1 VTRPLVALGTSD
13 PSAVLRGL
21 EAALAG
27 GPALLPVAEG
37 APALPAPPPADVPQ
51 RVALVVETSGSTG
64 TGKRV
69 ALSSEALLAGAA
81 AADAALGGPGGWVL
95 ALPTHYIA
103 GLNVLTRSIAAGTA
117 PVVVA
122 SGHFDAGAFAD
133 AADRLVT
140 GPAAPRRYTSLVP
153 VQLARVLDDA
163 RATRALTG
171 FDAVLVGGQA
181 TPGPLRDRAR
191 DAGVRIVTTYGASET
206 SGGCVY
212 DGVPFGTVRTAV
224 VDGELWLHGPMLAE
238 GYLGDDARTART
250 FVEQDGLR
258 WYRTGDA
265 ATVSDGVVRV
275 LGRLDD
281 VVISGGEK
289 VPLGAVERLVRELPG
304 QEEAVVTRR
313 ASGEWGE
320 VPVVVTATP
329 VDLERVRAHVGAT
342 LGRAARP
349 AAVVLVDAVPML
361 PSGKPDRRAAEHLA
375 SSEPTARA
383 EVAAANRMVGRGTHE
398 EHEPAQG
405 ALRQPGQGGSPATG
419 EAHRDRT

>member
-1 VTRPLVALGTSD
+1 MPRPLVALGASD

-27 GPALLPVAEG
+27 GPALLPVAED
-37 APALPAPPPADVPQ
+37 APALPTPAPADVPQ

-81 AADAALGGPGGWVL
+81 AADAALGGPGAWVL

-103 GLNVLTRSIAAGTA
+103 GLNVLTRSITAGTTPAVVAAG
-117 PVVVA
+117 
-122 SGHFDAGAFAD
+122 HFTAGAFAD
-133 AADRLVT
+133 AADRIDT

-153 VQLARVLDDA
+153 VQLARVLDDP
-163 RATRALTG
+163 RGTDALRR

-181 TPGPLRDRAR
+181 TPQALRDRAR
-191 DAGVRIVTTYGASET
+191 AAGVRIVTTYGASET

-212 DGVPFGTVRTAV
+212 DGTPFGTVRTDL
-224 VDGELWLHGPMLAE
+224 VDGELLLAGPMLAE
-238 GYLGDDARTART
+238 GYLDDDERTARAFT
-250 FVEQDGLR
+250 ERDGHR

-265 ATVSDGVVRV
+265 ATLGDDGRVRV

-281 VVISGGEK
+281 VVVSGGEK
-289 VPLGAVERLVRELPG
+289 VALGQVERIVRELPG
-304 QEEAVVTRR
+304 QEGAVVTRR

-320 VPVVVTATP
+320 VPVVVTDRP
-329 VDLERVRAHVGAT
+329 VDLDLVRDRVGAV

-349 AAVVLVDAVPML
+349 VDVLVVDRIPVL
-361 PSGKPDRRAAEHLA
+361 PSGKPDRRAVRTLA
-375 SSEPTARA
+375 DPTA
-383 EVAAANRMVGRGTHE
+383 
-398 EHEPAQG
+398 
-405 ALRQPGQGGSPATG
+405 
-419 EAHRDRT
+419 

>member
-1 VTRPLVALGTSD
+1 MPRPLVRLGASD
-13 PSAVLRGL
+13 PLAVLRGL

-37 APALPAPPPADVPQ
+37 VPALPTPAPADVEQ

-103 GLNVLTRSIAAGTA
+103 GLNVLTRSIAAGTT
-117 PVVVA
+117 PSVVA
-122 SGHFDAGAFAD
+122 PGHFEAGAFAD
-133 AADRLVT
+133 AADQLAT

-153 VQLARVLDDA
+153 VQLARVLDDP
-163 RATRALTG
+163 RATAALAG
-171 FDAVLVGGQA
+171 FDAVLVGGQS
-181 TPGPLRDRAR
+181 TPGPLRERAVA
-191 DAGVRIVTTYGASET
+191 AGVHVVTTYGASET

-212 DGVPFGTVRTAV
+212 DGQPFGTVRTEL
-224 VDGELWLHGPMLAE
+224 VDGELLLHGPMLAE
-238 GYLGDDARTART
+238 GYLGDADRTAAT
-250 FVEQDGLR
+250 FVERDGLR

-265 ATVSDGVVRV
+265 ATLDDGRVRV

-281 VVISGGEK
+281 VIISGGEK
-289 VPLGAVERLVRELPG
+289 VPLGLVERHVRELPG
-304 QEEAVVTRR
+304 QDAAVVTRR
-313 ASGEWGE
+313 DSGEWGE

-329 VDLERVRAHVGAT
+329 LDLDTVRAHVGAA

-349 AAVVLVDAVPML
+349 AEVLVVDRVPML
-361 PSGKPDRRAAEHLA
+361 ASGKPDRRAI
-375 SSEPTARA
+375 RA
-383 EVAAANRMVGRGTHE
+383 LVA
-398 EHEPAQG
+398 
-405 ALRQPGQGGSPATG
+405 
-419 EAHRDRT
+419 DR

>member
-1 VTRPLVALGTSD
+1 MTRPLVTLGASD
-13 PSAVLRGL
+13 PVSVLRGL

-37 APALPAPPPADVPQ
+37 APALPTPAPADVPQ

-69 ALSSEALLAGAA
+69 ALSSDALLAGAA
-81 AADAALGGPGGWVL
+81 AADAALGGPGAWVL

-103 GLNVLTRSIAAGTA
+103 GLNVLTRSIAAGTTPA
-117 PVVVA
+117 VVA
-122 SGHFDAGAFAD
+122 PGHFDAAAFAD
-133 AADRLVT
+133 AADRVDT

-153 VQLARVLDDA
+153 VQLARVLDDT
-163 RATRALTG
+163 RATEALAS

-181 TPGPLRDRAR
+181 TPAPLRDRAR
-191 DAGVRIVTTYGASET
+191 AAGVRVVTTYGASET

-238 GYLGDDARTART
+238 GYLGDDARTATT
-250 FVEQDGLR
+250 FVERDGLR

-265 ATVSDGVVRV
+265 ATVDDRVQV

-289 VPLGAVERLVRELPG
+289 VPLGLVERLVRELPG
-304 QEEAVVTRR
+304 QDAAVVTRR

-320 VPVVVTATP
+320 VPVVVTARP
-329 VDLERVRAHVGAT
+329 LDLDRVREHVGAA

-349 AAVVLVDAVPML
+349 AAVVLVDALPML
-361 PSGKPDRRAAEHLA
+361 ASGKPDRRAIQALA
-375 SSEPTARA
+375 
-383 EVAAANRMVGRGTHE
+383 
-398 EHEPAQG
+398 
-405 ALRQPGQGGSPATG
+405 ATP
-419 EAHRDRT
+419 

>member
-1 VTRPLVALGTSD
+1 MPRPLVATGTSD
-13 PSAVLRGL
+13 PSAVLRAL

-37 APALPAPPPADVPQ
+37 APALPKAPPAEVRQ
-51 RVALVVETSGSTG
+51 AVALVVETSGSTG

-81 AADAALGGPGGWVL
+81 AADAALGGPGRWVL

-103 GLNVLTRSIAAGTA
+103 GLNVLTRSITAGTE

-122 SGHFDAGAFAD
+122 PGHFAAAAFTE
-133 AADRLVT
+133 AAERLVT

-153 VQLARVLDDA
+153 VQLARVLDDPD
-163 RATRALTG
+163 ATRALAG

-181 TPGPLRDRAR
+181 TPAPLRQRAR

-212 DGVPFGTVRTAV
+212 DGVPFGTVRTAL
-224 VDGELWLHGPMLAE
+224 VDDELHLAGPMLAE
-238 GYLGDDARTART
+238 GYLDDDDRTASA
-250 FVEQDGLR
+250 FVERDGLR
-258 WYRTGDA
+258 WYRTGDT
-265 ATVSDGVVRV
+265 ATLSGGVVRV

-289 VPLGAVERLVRELPG
+289 VQLGAVERLVRGLPG
-304 QEEAVVTRR
+304 QQSAVVVRR
-313 ASGEWGE
+313 SAGEWGE
-320 VPVVVTATP
+320 VPVVVTEQPLDPDT
-329 VDLERVRAHVGAT
+329 VRAHVGAA

-349 AAVVLVDAVPML
+349 ADVVLVDRIPML
-361 PSGKPDRRAAEHLA
+361 ASGKPDRRAVQAL
-375 SSEPTARA
+375 
-383 EVAAANRMVGRGTHE
+383 VD
-398 EHEPAQG
+398 PAG
-405 ALRQPGQGGSPATG
+405 P
-419 EAHRDRT
+419 

>member
-1 VTRPLVALGTSD
+1 MARPLDATGTSD
-13 PSAVLRGL
+13 ASVVLRGL

-27 GPALLPVAEG
+27 GPALLPVADG
-37 APALPAPPPADVPQ
+37 APALPTPAPATVPQ

-103 GLNVLTRSIAAGTA
+103 GLNVLTRSITAGTA

-122 SGHFDAGAFAD
+122 PGHFDAGAFAD

-140 GPAAPRRYTSLVP
+140 GPGAPRRYTSLVP
-153 VQLARVLDDA
+153 VQLARVLDDE
-163 RATRALTG
+163 RATRALAG

-181 TPGPLRDRAR
+181 TPAPLRDRAR
-191 DAGVRIVTTYGASET
+191 AAGVRIVTTYGASET

-212 DGVPFGTVRTAV
+212 DGVPFGTVRTEL
-224 VDGELWLHGPMLAE
+224 VDGELFLSGPMLAE
-238 GYLGDDARTART
+238 GYLDDPDRTAAT
-250 FVEQDGLR
+250 FTERDGHR

-265 ATVSDGVVRV
+265 AEVVDGVVRV

-289 VPLGAVERLVRELPG
+289 VPLGAVERIVRGLDG
-304 QEEAVVTRR
+304 QEGAVVTRR

-320 VPVVVTATP
+320 VPVVVTERP
-329 VDLERVRAHVGAT
+329 LDLEVVRAAVGDA

-349 AAVVLVDAVPML
+349 ADVVVVERLPML
-361 PSGKPDRRAAEHLA
+361 ATGKPDRRAIRAIA
-375 SSEPTARA
+375 DPTA
-383 EVAAANRMVGRGTHE
+383 
-398 EHEPAQG
+398 
-405 ALRQPGQGGSPATG
+405 
-419 EAHRDRT
+419 

>member
-1 VTRPLVALGTSD
+1 MPRPLVALGASD

-37 APALPAPPPADVPQ
+37 APALPTPAPSSVPQ

-103 GLNVLTRSIAAGTA
+103 GLNVLTRSIAAGTT
-117 PVVVA
+117 PSVVA
-122 SGHFDAGAFAD
+122 PGHFAAGAFAD
-133 AADRLVT
+133 AADRLDT
-140 GPAAPRRYTSLVP
+140 GPAAPRRYTALVP
-153 VQLARVLDDA
+153 VQLARVLDDP
-163 RATRALTG
+163 RGTTALQR
-171 FDAVLVGGQA
+171 FDAVLVGGQS
-181 TPGPLRDRAR
+181 TPQALRDRAR
-191 DAGVRIVTTYGASET
+191 AAGVRIVTTYGASET

-212 DGVPFGTVRTAV
+212 DGTPFGTVRTDL
-224 VDGELWLHGPMLAE
+224 VDGELLLAGPMLAE
-238 GYLGDDARTART
+238 GYLDDDERTARAFT
-250 FVEQDGLR
+250 ERDGHR

-265 ATVSDGVVRV
+265 ATLDDDGRLRV

-281 VVISGGEK
+281 VVVSGGEK
-289 VPLGAVERLVRELPG
+289 VALGQVERIVRELPG
-304 QEEAVVTRR
+304 QEGAVVTRR

-320 VPVVVTATP
+320 VPVVVTDRP
-329 VDLERVRAHVGAT
+329 VDLDLVRDRVGAV

-349 AAVVLVDAVPML
+349 VDVLVVDRIPVL
-361 PSGKPDRRAAEHLA
+361 PSGKPDRRAVRTLA
-375 SSEPTARA
+375 DPTA
-383 EVAAANRMVGRGTHE
+383 
-398 EHEPAQG
+398 
-405 ALRQPGQGGSPATG
+405 
-419 EAHRDRT
+419 

>member
-1 VTRPLVALGTSD
+1 MTRPLVAVSAAD

-27 GPALLPVAEG
+27 GPALLPVATG
-37 APALPAPPPADVPQ
+37 APALPTPPPADVPQ

-103 GLNVLTRSIAAGTA
+103 GLNVLTRSITAGTT
-117 PVVVA
+117 PVVLPT
-122 SGHFDAGAFAD
+122 GHFDAAAFAD
-133 AADRLVT
+133 AADRLVV

-153 VQLARVLDDA
+153 VQLARVLDDP
-163 RATRALTG
+163 RATAALG
-171 FDAVLVGGQA
+171 RFDAVLVGGQA
-181 TPGPLRDRAR
+181 TPVALRERAR
-191 DAGVRIVTTYGASET
+191 AAGVRIVTTYGASET

-212 DGVPFGTVRTAV
+212 DGVPLGTVRAAL
-224 VDGELWLHGPMLAE
+224 VDGELQLAGPMLAE
-238 GYLGDDARTART
+238 GYLDDPARTAAT
-250 FVEQDGLR
+250 FTERDGHR

-265 ATVSDGVVRV
+265 ATIVDGRIRV
-275 LGRLDD
+275 TGRLDD

-289 VPLGAVERLVRELPG
+289 VPLGAVERIVRELPG
-304 QEEAVVTRR
+304 QDGAVVTRR

-320 VPVVVTATP
+320 VPVVVTEQP
-329 VDLERVRAHVGAT
+329 VDLQVVRARVGDA

-349 AAVVLVDAVPML
+349 AEVLVVDRMPML
-361 PSGKPDRRAAEHLA
+361 ATGKPDRRAVRALA
-375 SSEPTARA
+375 
-383 EVAAANRMVGRGTHE
+383 
-398 EHEPAQG
+398 
-405 ALRQPGQGGSPATG
+405 
-419 EAHRDRT
+419 DREG

>member
-1 VTRPLVALGTSD
+1 MARPLVAIGTSD
-13 PSAVLRGL
+13 PMAVLRGL

-37 APALPAPPPADVPQ
+37 APPLPTPPPAEVRQP
-51 RVALVVETSGSTG
+51 VALVVETSGSTG

-81 AADAALGGPGGWVL
+81 AADAALGGPGRWLL

-103 GLNVLTRSIAAGTA
+103 GLNVLTRSITAGTE
-117 PVVVA
+117 PVVTA
-122 SGHFDAGAFAD
+122 PGHFAAAAFTE

-153 VQLARVLDDA
+153 VQLARVLDDPG
-163 RATRALTG
+163 ATRALTR

-181 TPGPLRDRAR
+181 TPAPLRQRAV

-224 VDGELWLHGPMLAE
+224 VDGELQLAGPMLAE
-238 GYLGDDARTART
+238 GYLDDDARTAAA
-250 FVEQDGLR
+250 FVERDGLR

-265 ATVSDGVVRV
+265 ATLSDGTVRV

-281 VVISGGEK
+281 VVVSGGEK
-289 VPLGAVERLVRELPG
+289 VRLGSVEHLVRELPG
-304 QEEAVVTRR
+304 QESAVVTRR
-313 ASGEWGE
+313 PAGEWGE
-320 VPVVVTATP
+320 VPVVVTDRP
-329 VDLERVRAHVGAT
+329 LDLGLVRAHVGAA

-349 AAVVLVDAVPML
+349 ADVVVVERLPML
-361 PSGKPDRRAAEHLA
+361 ASGKPDRRAVQTLA
-375 SSEPTARA
+375 DP
-383 EVAAANRMVGRGTHE
+383 GR
-398 EHEPAQG
+398 
-405 ALRQPGQGGSPATG
+405 
-419 EAHRDRT
+419 

>member
-1 VTRPLVALGTSD
+1 MTRPLVALGTSD
-13 PSAVLRGL
+13 PLAVLRGL

-37 APALPAPPPADVPQ
+37 APALPTPPPADVRQ

-103 GLNVLTRSIAAGTA
+103 GLNVLTRSIAAGTT

-122 SGHFDAGAFAD
+122 PGHFDAAAFAD
-133 AADRLVT
+133 AADQLVT
-140 GPAAPRRYTSLVP
+140 GPASPRRYTSLVP
-153 VQLARVLDDA
+153 VQLARVLDDD
-163 RATRALTG
+163 RATAVLAG

-181 TPGPLRDRAR
+181 TPAALRDRAVA
-191 DAGVRIVTTYGASET
+191 AGVRIVTTYGASET

-224 VDGELWLHGPMLAE
+224 VDDELQLSGPMLAE
-238 GYLGDDARTART
+238 GYLGDDDRTAAT
-250 FVEQDGLR
+250 FVDRDGLR

-265 ATVSDGVVRV
+265 ATVSDDVVRV

-289 VPLGAVERLVRELPG
+289 VRLGAVERLVRDLPDQHG
-304 QEEAVVTRR
+304 AVVTRR

-320 VPVVVTATP
+320 VPVVVTEQP
-329 VDLERVRAHVGAT
+329 LDLDTVRSHVGDA

-349 AAVVLVDAVPML
+349 AAVVVVDRLPML
-361 PSGKPDRRAAEHLA
+361 ASGKPDRRAIQDLA
-375 SSEPTARA
+375 AR
-383 EVAAANRMVGRGTHE
+383 
-398 EHEPAQG
+398 
-405 ALRQPGQGGSPATG
+405 
-419 EAHRDRT
+419 

>member
-1 VTRPLVALGTSD
+1 MPRPLVAVGASD
-13 PSAVLRGL
+13 PTAVLRGL

-37 APALPAPPPADVPQ
+37 APALPTPAPATVGQ

-69 ALSSEALLAGAA
+69 ALSSDALLAGAA
-81 AADAALGGPGGWVL
+81 AADAALGGPGAWVL

-122 SGHFDAGAFAD
+122 PGHFDAAAFAD
-133 AADRLVT
+133 AADRLDP

-153 VQLARVLDDA
+153 VQLARVLDDE
-163 RATRALTG
+163 RGTRALAS

-181 TPGPLRDRAR
+181 TPAPLRDRAR
-191 DAGVRIVTTYGASET
+191 AAGVRVVATYGASET

-238 GYLGDDARTART
+238 GYLGDDARTAAL
-250 FVEQDGLR
+250 FVERDGLR

-265 ATVSDGVVRV
+265 AEVTDGVVRV

-289 VPLGAVERLVRELPG
+289 VPLGLVERLVRELPG
-304 QEEAVVTRR
+304 QEGAVVTRR
-313 ASGEWGE
+313 RSGEWGE
-320 VPVVVTATP
+320 VPVVVTERP
-329 VDLERVRAHVGAT
+329 VALDALRAHVGAA
-342 LGRAARP
+342 LGHAARP
-349 AAVVLVDAVPML
+349 AAVVVVDALPML
-361 PSGKPDRRAAEHLA
+361 ASGKPDRRAILA
-375 SSEPTARA
+375 LADPR
-383 EVAAANRMVGRGTHE
+383 
-398 EHEPAQG
+398 
-405 ALRQPGQGGSPATG
+405 
-419 EAHRDRT
+419 

>member
-1 VTRPLVALGTSD
+1 MARPLVTTGTSD
-13 PSAVLRGL
+13 PLAVLRGL

-37 APALPAPPPADVPQ
+37 APALPTPPPATVPQ

-81 AADAALGGPGGWVL
+81 AADAALGGPGAWVL

-103 GLNVLTRSIAAGTA
+103 GLNVLTRSITAGTV
-117 PVVVA
+117 PVVLPP
-122 SGHFDAGAFAD
+122 GHFDAGAFAD
-133 AADRLVT
+133 AADRVDT

-153 VQLARVLDDA
+153 VQLARVLDDP
-163 RATRALTG
+163 RATRALAG

-181 TPGPLRDRAR
+181 TPAPLRQRAL
-191 DAGVRIVTTYGASET
+191 DAGVRVVTTYGASET

-212 DGVPFGTVRTAV
+212 DGVPFGTVRAEV
-224 VDGELWLHGPMLAE
+224 VDGELFLAGPMLAE
-238 GYLGDDARTART
+238 GYVDDDERTAAT
-250 FVEQDGLR
+250 FTERDGLR

-265 ATVSDGVVRV
+265 AEVRDGAVRV

-289 VPLGAVERLVRELPG
+289 VPLGQVERLVRDLPG
-304 QEEAVVTRR
+304 QDTAVVTRR

-320 VPVVVTATP
+320 VPVVVTARP
-329 VDLERVRAHVGAT
+329 IDLEVVRAHVGAA

-349 AAVVLVDAVPML
+349 AAVVVVSELPML
-361 PSGKPDRRAAEHLA
+361 ASGKPDRRAIQDMAV
-375 SSEPTARA
+375 S
-383 EVAAANRMVGRGTHE
+383 
-398 EHEPAQG
+398 
-405 ALRQPGQGGSPATG
+405 
-419 EAHRDRT
+419 

>member
-1 VTRPLVALGTSD
+1 MSRPLVALGTSD
-13 PSAVLRGL
+13 PLAVLRGL

-37 APALPAPPPADVPQ
+37 TPALPTPPPADVRQ

-103 GLNVLTRSIAAGTA
+103 GLNVLTRSIAAGTT

-122 SGHFDAGAFAD
+122 PGHFDAAAFAD

-153 VQLARVLDDA
+153 VQLARVLDDG
-163 RATRALTG
+163 RATAALAR

-181 TPGPLRDRAR
+181 TPAALRDRAVA
-191 DAGVRIVTTYGASET
+191 AGVRIVTTYGASET

-212 DGVPFGTVRTAV
+212 DGVPFGTVRTEV
-224 VDGELWLHGPMLAE
+224 VDGELQLSGPMLAE
-238 GYLGDDARTART
+238 GYLGDDDRTATT
-250 FVEQDGLR
+250 FVDRDGLR

-281 VVISGGEK
+281 VVVSGGEK
-289 VPLGAVERLVRELPG
+289 VRLGAVERLVRDLPDQHG
-304 QEEAVVTRR
+304 AVVTRR

-320 VPVVVTATP
+320 VPVVVTEQP
-329 VDLERVRAHVGAT
+329 LDLDTVRSHVGDA

-349 AAVVLVDAVPML
+349 AAVVVVDRLPML
-361 PSGKPDRRAAEHLA
+361 PSGKPDRRAIQDLA
-375 SSEPTARA
+375 SS
-383 EVAAANRMVGRGTHE
+383 
-398 EHEPAQG
+398 
-405 ALRQPGQGGSPATG
+405 
-419 EAHRDRT
+419 

>member
-1 VTRPLVALGTSD
+1 MPRRLVALGTSD
-13 PSAVLRGL
+13 PSVVLRGL

-27 GPALLPVAEG
+27 GDALLPVAEG
-37 APALPAPPPADVPQ
+37 APPLPTPAPARVEQ

-81 AADAALGGPGGWVL
+81 SADGALGGPGGWVL

-103 GLNVLTRSIAAGTA
+103 GLNVLTRSIAAGTT

-122 SGHFDAGAFAD
+122 PGHFGAAAFAD
-133 AADRLVT
+133 AADRLDT

-153 VQLARVLDDA
+153 VQLARILDDP
-163 RATRALTG
+163 RATDALGT

-181 TPGPLRDRAR
+181 TPRPLRERATA
-191 DAGVRIVTTYGASET
+191 AGIRIVTTYGSSET

-212 DGVPFGTVRTAV
+212 DGSPFGTVRTEV
-224 VDGELWLHGPMLAE
+224 VDGELLLAGPMLAE
-238 GYLGDDARTART
+238 GYLGDDERTSRAFPVR
-250 FVEQDGLR
+250 DGVR

-265 ATVSDGVVRV
+265 ATVSDGRVTV

-304 QEEAVVTRR
+304 QDTAVVTRR
-313 ASGEWGE
+313 SSGEWGE
-320 VPVVVTATP
+320 VPVVVTERPIDA
-329 VDLERVRAHVGAT
+329 ERVRAHVGAA

-349 AAVVLVDAVPML
+349 AEVVLVDRIPML
-361 PSGKPDRRAAEHLA
+361 PSGKPDRRAVRSIAD
-375 SSEPTARA
+375 PD
-383 EVAAANRMVGRGTHE
+383 V
-398 EHEPAQG
+398 
-405 ALRQPGQGGSPATG
+405 
-419 EAHRDRT
+419 

>member
-1 VTRPLVALGTSD
+1 MTRPLVTLGASD
-13 PSAVLRGL
+13 PVSVLRGL

-37 APALPAPPPADVPQ
+37 APALPTPAPADVSQ

-69 ALSSEALLAGAA
+69 ALSSDALLAGAA
-81 AADAALGGPGGWVL
+81 AADAALGGPGAWVL

-103 GLNVLTRSIAAGTA
+103 GLNVLTRSIAAGTTPA
-117 PVVVA
+117 VVA
-122 SGHFDAGAFAD
+122 PGHFDAAAFAD
-133 AADRLVT
+133 AADRVDT

-153 VQLARVLDDA
+153 VQLARVLDDT
-163 RATRALTG
+163 RATEALAS

-181 TPGPLRDRAR
+181 TPAPLRDRAR
-191 DAGVRIVTTYGASET
+191 AAGVRVVTTYGASET

-238 GYLGDDARTART
+238 GYLGDDARTATT
-250 FVEQDGLR
+250 FVERDGLR

-265 ATVSDGVVRV
+265 ATVDDRVQV

-289 VPLGAVERLVRELPG
+289 VPLGLVERLVRELPG
-304 QEEAVVTRR
+304 QDAAVVTRR
-313 ASGEWGE
+313 GSGEWGE
-320 VPVVVTATP
+320 VPVVVTARP
-329 VDLERVRAHVGAT
+329 LDLDRVREHVGAA

-349 AAVVLVDAVPML
+349 AAVVLVDALPML
-361 PSGKPDRRAAEHLA
+361 ASGKPDRRAIQALA
-375 SSEPTARA
+375 
-383 EVAAANRMVGRGTHE
+383 
-398 EHEPAQG
+398 
-405 ALRQPGQGGSPATG
+405 ATP
-419 EAHRDRT
+419 

>member
-1 VTRPLVALGTSD
+1 MSRPLVALGTSD
-13 PSAVLRGL
+13 PLAVLRGL

-37 APALPAPPPADVPQ
+37 TPALPTLPPADVRQ

-103 GLNVLTRSIAAGTA
+103 GLNVLTRSIAAGTT

-122 SGHFDAGAFAD
+122 PGHFDAAAFAD

-153 VQLARVLDDA
+153 VQLARVLDDGGATAALA
-163 RATRALTG
+163 R

-181 TPGPLRDRAR
+181 TPAALRDRAVA
-191 DAGVRIVTTYGASET
+191 AGVRIVTTYGASET

-212 DGVPFGTVRTAV
+212 DGVPFGTVRTEV
-224 VDGELWLHGPMLAE
+224 VDGELQLSGPMLAE
-238 GYLGDDARTART
+238 SYLGDDDRTAAT
-250 FVEQDGLR
+250 FVDRDGLR

-281 VVISGGEK
+281 VVVSGGEK
-289 VPLGAVERLVRELPG
+289 VRLGAVERLVRDLPDQHG
-304 QEEAVVTRR
+304 AVVTRR

-320 VPVVVTATP
+320 VPVVVTEQP
-329 VDLERVRAHVGAT
+329 LDLDTVRSHVGDV

-349 AAVVLVDAVPML
+349 AAVVVVDRLPML
-361 PSGKPDRRAAEHLA
+361 PSGKPDRRAIQDLA
-375 SSEPTARA
+375 SS
-383 EVAAANRMVGRGTHE
+383 
-398 EHEPAQG
+398 
-405 ALRQPGQGGSPATG
+405 
-419 EAHRDRT
+419 

>member
-1 VTRPLVALGTSD
+1 MPRPLVATGTSD
-13 PSAVLRGL
+13 PSAVLRAL

-37 APALPAPPPADVPQ
+37 APALPKAPPAEVRQ
-51 RVALVVETSGSTG
+51 AVALVVETSGSTG

-81 AADAALGGPGGWVL
+81 AADAALGGPGRWVL

-103 GLNVLTRSIAAGTA
+103 GLNVLTRSITAGTE

-122 SGHFDAGAFAD
+122 PGHFAAAAFTE
-133 AADRLVT
+133 AAERLVT

-153 VQLARVLDDA
+153 VQLARVLDDPD
-163 RATRALTG
+163 ATRALAG

-181 TPGPLRDRAR
+181 TPAPLRQRAR

-212 DGVPFGTVRTAV
+212 DGVPFGTVRTAL
-224 VDGELWLHGPMLAE
+224 VDDELYLAGPMLAE
-238 GYLGDDARTART
+238 GYLDDDDRTASA
-250 FVEQDGLR
+250 FVERDGLR
-258 WYRTGDA
+258 WYRTGDT
-265 ATVSDGVVRV
+265 ATLSGGVVRV

-289 VPLGAVERLVRELPG
+289 VQLGAVERLVRGLPG
-304 QEEAVVTRR
+304 QQSAVVVRR
-313 ASGEWGE
+313 SAGEWGE
-320 VPVVVTATP
+320 VPVVVTEQPLDPDT
-329 VDLERVRAHVGAT
+329 VRAHVGAA

-349 AAVVLVDAVPML
+349 ADVVLVDRIPML
-361 PSGKPDRRAAEHLA
+361 TSGKPDRRAVQAL
-375 SSEPTARA
+375 
-383 EVAAANRMVGRGTHE
+383 VD
-398 EHEPAQG
+398 PAG
-405 ALRQPGQGGSPATG
+405 P
-419 EAHRDRT
+419 

>member
-1 VTRPLVALGTSD
+1 MPRPLVATGTSD
-13 PSAVLRGL
+13 PSAVLRAL

-37 APALPAPPPADVPQ
+37 APALPKAPPAEVRQ
-51 RVALVVETSGSTG
+51 AVALVVETSGSTG

-81 AADAALGGPGGWVL
+81 AADAALGGPGRWVL

-103 GLNVLTRSIAAGTA
+103 GLNVLTRSITAGTE

-122 SGHFDAGAFAD
+122 PGHFAAAAFTE
-133 AADRLVT
+133 AAERLVT

-153 VQLARVLDDA
+153 VQLARVLDDPD
-163 RATRALTG
+163 ATRALAG

-181 TPGPLRDRAR
+181 TPAPLRQRAR

-212 DGVPFGTVRTAV
+212 DGVPFGTVRTAL
-224 VDGELWLHGPMLAE
+224 VDDELHLAGPMLAE
-238 GYLGDDARTART
+238 GYLDDDDRTASA
-250 FVEQDGLR
+250 FVERDGLR
-258 WYRTGDA
+258 WYRTGDT
-265 ATVSDGVVRV
+265 ATLSGGVVRV

-289 VPLGAVERLVRELPG
+289 VQLGAVERLVRGLSG
-304 QEEAVVTRR
+304 QQSAVVVRR
-313 ASGEWGE
+313 SAGEWGE
-320 VPVVVTATP
+320 VPVVVTEQPLDPDT
-329 VDLERVRAHVGAT
+329 VRAHVGAA

-349 AAVVLVDAVPML
+349 ADVVLVDRIPML
-361 PSGKPDRRAAEHLA
+361 ASGKPDRRAVQAL
-375 SSEPTARA
+375 
-383 EVAAANRMVGRGTHE
+383 VD
-398 EHEPAQG
+398 PAG
-405 ALRQPGQGGSPATG
+405 P
-419 EAHRDRT
+419 

>member
-1 VTRPLVALGTSD
+1 MARPLVATGTSD
-13 PSAVLRGL
+13 PSVVLRGL

-27 GPALLPVAEG
+27 GPALLPVADG
-37 APALPAPPPADVPQ
+37 APALPTPAPATVPQ

-95 ALPTHYIA
+95 ALPMHYIA
-103 GLNVLTRSIAAGTA
+103 GLNVLTRSITAGTE

-122 SGHFDAGAFAD
+122 PGHFDAGAFAD

-140 GPAAPRRYTSLVP
+140 GPGAPRRYTSLVP
-153 VQLARVLDDA
+153 VQLARVLDDE
-163 RATRALTG
+163 RATRALAG

-181 TPGPLRDRAR
+181 TPAPLRDRAR
-191 DAGVRIVTTYGASET
+191 AAGGRVVATYGASET

-212 DGVPFGTVRTAV
+212 DGVPFGTVRTEL
-224 VDGELWLHGPMLAE
+224 VDGELFLSGPMLAE
-238 GYLGDDARTART
+238 GYLDDPDRTAAT
-250 FVEQDGLR
+250 FTERDGHR

-265 ATVSDGVVRV
+265 AEVVDGVVRV

-289 VPLGAVERLVRELPG
+289 VPLGAVERIVRGLDG
-304 QEEAVVTRR
+304 QEGAVVTRR

-320 VPVVVTATP
+320 VPVVVTDGP
-329 VDLERVRAHVGAT
+329 LDLDVVRAAVGDA

-349 AAVVLVDAVPML
+349 ADVVVVERLPML
-361 PSGKPDRRAAEHLA
+361 VTGKPDRRAIRAIA
-375 SSEPTARA
+375 DPTA
-383 EVAAANRMVGRGTHE
+383 
-398 EHEPAQG
+398 
-405 ALRQPGQGGSPATG
+405 
-419 EAHRDRT
+419 

>member
-1 VTRPLVALGTSD
+1 MTRPLVALGASD
-13 PSAVLRGL
+13 PFAVLRGL

-27 GPALLPVAEG
+27 GPALLPVAED
-37 APALPAPPPADVPQ
+37 APALPTPAPASVPQ

-103 GLNVLTRSIAAGTA
+103 GLNVLTRSIAAGTS
-117 PVVVA
+117 PVVVPP
-122 SGHFDAGAFAD
+122 GHFDADAFAD

-163 RATRALTG
+163 RASRALAA

-181 TPGPLRDRAR
+181 TPAPLRQRAL
-191 DAGVRIVTTYGASET
+191 DAGVRVVTTYGASET

-212 DGVPFGTVRTAV
+212 DGVPFGTVRAEV
-224 VDGELWLHGPMLAE
+224 VDGELFLAGPMLAE
-238 GYLGDDARTART
+238 GYLDDDERTASAFTER
-250 FVEQDGLR
+250 DGLR

-265 ATVSDGVVRV
+265 AQVRDGLVRV

-289 VPLGAVERLVRELPG
+289 VPLGQVERLVRELPG
-304 QEEAVVTRR
+304 QDTAVVSRR

-320 VPVVVTATP
+320 VPVVVTARP
-329 VDLERVRAHVGAT
+329 LDLEVVRAHVGAA

-349 AAVVLVDAVPML
+349 AAVVVVAELPML
-361 PSGKPDRRAAEHLA
+361 PTGKPDRRAIQVMA
-375 SSEPTARA
+375 
-383 EVAAANRMVGRGTHE
+383 
-398 EHEPAQG
+398 
-405 ALRQPGQGGSPATG
+405 GS
-419 EAHRDRT
+419 

>member
-1 VTRPLVALGTSD
+1 MTRPLVALGASD
-13 PSAVLRGL
+13 PLAVLRGL

-37 APALPAPPPADVPQ
+37 APALPTPAPADVPQ

-81 AADAALGGPGGWVL
+81 SADAALGGPGGWVL

-103 GLNVLTRSIAAGTA
+103 GVNVLTRSIAAGTSPALVA
-117 PVVVA
+117 P
-122 SGHFDAGAFAD
+122 GHFGAGAFAD
-133 AADRLVT
+133 AVDRLDT

-153 VQLARVLDDA
+153 VQLARVLDDP
-163 RATRALTG
+163 RATRALASL
-171 FDAVLVGGQA
+171 DAVLVGGQA
-181 TPGPLRDRAR
+181 TPAPLRERALA
-191 DAGVRIVTTYGASET
+191 AGVRIVTTYGASET

-238 GYLGDDARTART
+238 GYLGDDDRTAAT
-250 FVEQDGLR
+250 FVERDGLR

-265 ATVSDGVVRV
+265 AELAGGSVRV

-289 VPLGAVERLVRELPG
+289 VALGLVERLVRELPG
-304 QEEAVVTRR
+304 QDGAVVTRR
-313 ASGEWGE
+313 TSGEWGE
-320 VPVVVTATP
+320 VPVVVTERP
-329 VDLERVRAHVGAT
+329 IDLDRVREHVGAG

-349 AAVVLVDAVPML
+349 AAVVLVEHLPML
-361 PSGKPDRRAAEHLA
+361 ATGKPDRRAIQAL
-375 SSEPTARA
+375 
-383 EVAAANRMVGRGTHE
+383 VA
-398 EHEPAQG
+398 
-405 ALRQPGQGGSPATG
+405 
-419 EAHRDRT
+419 DR

>member
-1 VTRPLVALGTSD
+1 MARPLVATSTSD
-13 PSAVLRGL
+13 ASVVLRGL

-27 GPALLPVAEG
+27 GPALLPVADG
-37 APALPAPPPADVPQ
+37 APALPTPAPATVPQ

-103 GLNVLTRSIAAGTA
+103 GLNVLTRSITAGTA

-122 SGHFDAGAFAD
+122 PGHFDAGAFAD

-140 GPAAPRRYTSLVP
+140 GPGAPRRYTSLVP
-153 VQLARVLDDA
+153 VQLARVLDDE
-163 RATRALTG
+163 RATRALAG

-181 TPGPLRDRAR
+181 TPAPLRDRAR
-191 DAGVRIVTTYGASET
+191 AAGVRIVTTYGASET

-212 DGVPFGTVRTAV
+212 DGVPFGTVRTEL
-224 VDGELWLHGPMLAE
+224 VDGELFLSGPMLAE
-238 GYLGDDARTART
+238 GYLDDPDRTAAT
-250 FVEQDGLR
+250 FTERDGHR

-265 ATVSDGVVRV
+265 AEVVDGVVRV

-289 VPLGAVERLVRELPG
+289 VPLGAVERIVRGLDG
-304 QEEAVVTRR
+304 QEGAVVTRR

-320 VPVVVTATP
+320 VPVVVTDRP
-329 VDLERVRAHVGAT
+329 LDLDVVRAAVGDA

-349 AAVVLVDAVPML
+349 ADVVVVERLPML
-361 PSGKPDRRAAEHLA
+361 ATGKPDRRAIRAIA
-375 SSEPTARA
+375 DPTA
-383 EVAAANRMVGRGTHE
+383 
-398 EHEPAQG
+398 
-405 ALRQPGQGGSPATG
+405 
-419 EAHRDRT
+419 

>member
-1 VTRPLVALGTSD
+1 MSRPLVALGTSD
-13 PSAVLRGL
+13 PLAVLRGL

-37 APALPAPPPADVPQ
+37 TPALPTPPPADVRQ

-103 GLNVLTRSIAAGTA
+103 GLNVLTRSIAAGTT

-122 SGHFDAGAFAD
+122 PGHFDAAAFAD

-153 VQLARVLDDA
+153 VQLARVLDDG
-163 RATRALTG
+163 RATAALAR

-181 TPGPLRDRAR
+181 TPAALRDRAVA
-191 DAGVRIVTTYGASET
+191 AGVRIVTTYGASET

-212 DGVPFGTVRTAV
+212 DGVPFGTVRTEV
-224 VDGELWLHGPMLAE
+224 VDGELQLSGPMLAE
-238 GYLGDDARTART
+238 GYLGDDDRTAAT
-250 FVEQDGLR
+250 FVDRDGLR

-281 VVISGGEK
+281 VVVSGGEK
-289 VPLGAVERLVRELPG
+289 VRLGAVERLVRDLPDQHG
-304 QEEAVVTRR
+304 AVVTRR

-320 VPVVVTATP
+320 VPVVVTEQP
-329 VDLERVRAHVGAT
+329 LDLETVRAHVGDA

-349 AAVVLVDAVPML
+349 AAVVVVDRLPML
-361 PSGKPDRRAAEHLA
+361 PSGKPDRRAIQDLA
-375 SSEPTARA
+375 SS
-383 EVAAANRMVGRGTHE
+383 
-398 EHEPAQG
+398 
-405 ALRQPGQGGSPATG
+405 
-419 EAHRDRT
+419 

>member
-1 VTRPLVALGTSD
+1 MPRPLVALGTSD

-37 APALPAPPPADVPQ
+37 APALPTPPPAAVPQ

-81 AADAALGGPGGWVL
+81 AADAALGGPGHWLL

-103 GLNVLTRSIAAGTA
+103 GLNVLTRSITAGTT
-117 PVVVA
+117 PVLVPP
-122 SGHFDAGAFAD
+122 GHFDPGVFAD
-133 AADRLVT
+133 AASRLVT
-140 GPAAPRRYTSLVP
+140 DRSAPNRYTSLVP
-153 VQLARVLDDA
+153 VQLSRVLDDE
-163 RATRALTG
+163 RASAALAG

-181 TPGPLRDRAR
+181 TPEPLRDRAR
-191 DAGVRIVTTYGASET
+191 AAGVRIVTTYGASET

-212 DGVPFGTVRTAV
+212 DGAPLGPVYAAV
-224 VDGELWLHGPMLAE
+224 DDGELLLAGPVLAE
-238 GYLGDDARTART
+238 GYLGDDDRTART
-250 FVEQDGLR
+250 FTERDGQR

-265 ATVSDGVVRV
+265 GEVVDGRVRV
-275 LGRLDD
+275 TGRLDD

-289 VPLGAVERLVRELPG
+289 VPLGVVERIVRGLPG
-304 QEEAVVTRR
+304 QEGAVVTRR

-320 VPVVVTATP
+320 VPVVVTDRP
-329 VDLERVRAHVGAT
+329 LDLDQVRAAVGAV

-349 AAVVLVDAVPML
+349 ADVVVVDHLPML
-361 PSGKPDRRAAEHLA
+361 ASGKPDRRAVHALA
-375 SSEPTARA
+375 DPTA
-383 EVAAANRMVGRGTHE
+383 
-398 EHEPAQG
+398 
-405 ALRQPGQGGSPATG
+405 
-419 EAHRDRT
+419 

>member
-1 VTRPLVALGTSD
+1 MPRPLVALDASD
-13 PSAVLRGL
+13 PMAVLRGL

-27 GPALLPVAEG
+27 GPALLPVDRD
-37 APALPAPPPADVPQ
+37 APALPTPPPADVQQ
-51 RVALVVETSGSTG
+51 RVALVVTTSGSTG

-103 GLNVLTRSIAAGTA
+103 GLNVLTRSITAGTA
-117 PVVVA
+117 PSVIA
-122 SGHFDAGAFAD
+122 PGHFTAAAFAD
-133 AADRLVT
+133 AAERLVT

-153 VQLARVLDDA
+153 VQLARVLDDPRAA
-163 RATRALTG
+163 RALAG
-171 FDAVLVGGQA
+171 FDAVLVGGQS
-181 TPGPLRDRAR
+181 TPAPLRARA
-191 DAGVRIVTTYGASET
+191 DTAGVRVVTTYGASET

-212 DGVPFGTVRTAV
+212 DGVPFGTVRAELV
-224 VDGELWLHGPMLAE
+224 EGELQLAGPMLAE
-238 GYLGDDARTART
+238 GYLGDDDRTAAT
-250 FVEQDGLR
+250 FVVRDGLR

-265 ATVSDGVVRV
+265 ADLEDGRVRV

-304 QEEAVVTRR
+304 QDGAVVTRR
-313 ASGEWGE
+313 SSGEWGE
-320 VPVVVTATP
+320 VPVVVTAEP
-329 VDLERVRAHVGAT
+329 LDLERVREHVGAA

-361 PSGKPDRRAAEHLA
+361 ASGKPDRRAV
-375 SSEPTARA
+375 RA
-383 EVAAANRMVGRGTHE
+383 VADPDA
-398 EHEPAQG
+398 
-405 ALRQPGQGGSPATG
+405 
-419 EAHRDRT
+419 

>member
-1 VTRPLVALGTSD
+1 MTRPLVALGTSD
-13 PSAVLRGL
+13 PIAVLRGL

-37 APALPAPPPADVPQ
+37 APALPTPPPADVRQ

-103 GLNVLTRSIAAGTA
+103 GLNVLTRSIAAGTT

-122 SGHFDAGAFAD
+122 PGHFEAAAFAD

-140 GPAAPRRYTSLVP
+140 GPGAPRRYTSLVP

-163 RATRALTG
+163 RATAALG
-171 FDAVLVGGQA
+171 RFDAVLVGGQA
-181 TPGPLRDRAR
+181 TPEALRDRAVA
-191 DAGVRIVTTYGASET
+191 AGVRIVTTYGASET

-212 DGVPFGTVRTAV
+212 DGVPFGSVRAEV
-224 VDGELWLHGPMLAE
+224 VDGELFLAGPMLAE
-238 GYLGDDARTART
+238 GYLGDDERTART
-250 FVEQDGLR
+250 FVERDGLR

-265 ATVSDGVVRV
+265 ATVVDGVVRV
-275 LGRLDD
+275 IGRLDD

-289 VPLGAVERLVRELPG
+289 VQLGAVERLVRELPG
-304 QEEAVVTRR
+304 HAGAVVTRR

-320 VPVVVTATP
+320 VPVVVTEHP
-329 VDLERVRAHVGAT
+329 LDLETARAHVGSA

-349 AAVVLVDAVPML
+349 ADVLVVDRLPML
-361 PSGKPDRRAAEHLA
+361 ASGKPDRQAIRALAEA
-375 SSEPTARA
+375 PRS
-383 EVAAANRMVGRGTHE
+383 
-398 EHEPAQG
+398 
-405 ALRQPGQGGSPATG
+405 
-419 EAHRDRT
+419 